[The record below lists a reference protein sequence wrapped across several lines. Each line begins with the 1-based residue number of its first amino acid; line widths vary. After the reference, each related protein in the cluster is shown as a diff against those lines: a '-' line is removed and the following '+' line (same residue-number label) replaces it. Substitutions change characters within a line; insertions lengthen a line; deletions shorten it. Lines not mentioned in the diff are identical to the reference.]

1 MIDTDRLTDT
11 TKAYIEHC
19 QEHNK
24 QPTYNGIGICLG
36 ISGNTVRHVVTGF
49 YKADKEYTDK
59 PHVKRCI
66 DNTDFGIIKSIFNT
80 M

>member
-1 MIDTDRLTDT
+1 MIDTDLLTGI
-11 TKAYIEHC
+11 TKGYIEHC

-24 QPTYNGIGICLG
+24 QPTYNGIGYCLG
-36 ISGNTVRHVVTGF
+36 ISGATVRHVVTGY
-49 YKADKEYTDK
+49 YKDNKPYTDK

-66 DNTDFGIIKSIFNT
+66 DNTDFRILKNIFDS